1 MTHTPESQPTM
12 HEMQLARHGKD
23 LQAEKA
29 VVWQWMQATRAHNF
43 TSPEIE
49 RLIAAD
55 AVWHC
60 SHPVNEL
67 HGRDSILRGW
77 AQPLASAFPDLERR
91 ADVLMAGVFDGRFC
105 GGEGVWVATT
115 GHYCGTF
122 LEPLFGIAPSHNLAF
137 LRFGEFYRIEHG
149 KIVEA
154 RILVDLIDLLRQTGV
169 RVLPVPTGI
178 EMLVPGPKDHA
189 GLMHDVQ
196 SPAATAQSMQLV
208 ESMIGGLHQFKDG
221 SLRSMGMHAHWSPNM
236 MWYGPAGIGSMR
248 RVEGFQ
254 AHHQQPFLV
263 AFPDRKGGNH
273 RARIA
278 EGAYVASTGWPSVTA
293 SHAGDYLGVP
303 ATNKQINMRVMD
315 WWRVADGTLI
325 ENWVFI
331 DLPHL
336 MLQMGVDL
344 LARAKAPQ

>member
-1 MTHTPESQPTM
+1 VTLASNSPLNTPEAQSALTK
-12 HEMQLARHGKD
+12 E
-23 LQAEKA
+23 LQDAKA
-29 VVWQWMQATRAHNF
+29 VVRQWMQSTRGAS
-43 TSPEIE
+43 TSAKD
-49 RLIAAD
+49 IAQHVAPN
-55 AVWHC
+55 AIWHC
-60 SHPVNEL
+60 SHPVNQL
-67 HGRDSILRGW
+67 VGLDAIQRGW
-77 AQPLASAFPDLERR
+77 TAPLAKAFPDLERR
-91 ADVLMAGVFDGRFC
+91 ADVLMAGAFDGRFC
-105 GGEGVWVATT
+105 GGAGNWVATT

-122 LEPLFGIAPSHNLAF
+122 AAPLFGIEPSHNLAF
-137 LRFGEFYRIEHG
+137 LRFGEFYRVENG

-169 RVLPVPTGI
+169 RVLPIPTGI
-178 EMLVPGPKDHA
+178 EMLVPGPQDRA
-189 GLMHDVQ
+189 GLLHDAQ
-196 SPAATAQSMQLV
+196 SSEATAQSMQLV

-221 SLRSMGMHAHWSPNM
+221 SLKSMGMHAHWSAEM

-254 AHHQQPFLV
+254 AHHQKPFLV

-293 SHAGDYLGVP
+293 THAGDYLGVP
-303 ATNKQINMRVMD
+303 ATNQQISMRVMD
-315 WWRVADGTLI
+315 WWRVADGTLS

-344 LARAKAPQ
+344 LARARA